1 VAKGLLSLRS
11 RLNMGAM
18 RSPKTFE
25 ALVAEGA
32 SEPVEGWDFSW
43 FEGRATEE
51 RPSWGYARV
60 LVERVGRANAVL
72 DVQTGGGEVLAEV
85 LSRAAR
91 LPSRSAATEQW
102 PPNVEIA
109 ARNLA
114 SFGVWV
120 VEAAEGGALPFVDEA
135 FDLVVSRHP
144 VVTIWDEVARV
155 LAAGGSYLSQQ
166 VGAGSNGELIDF
178 IMGPQPPNDAR
189 SPGRAL
195 KSAEAAGLVV
205 VDLCHEQ
212 LRATFNDVGAVVY
225 FLRKVLWTVPD
236 FSVEKYRQ
244 RLRALHESIEQEGPF
259 ETTVYRFLIEAK
271 KPA

>member
-1 VAKGLLSLRS
+1 
-11 RLNMGAM
+11 M
-18 RSPKTFE
+18 
-25 ALVAEGA
+25 
-32 SEPVEGWDFSW
+32 
-43 FEGRATEE
+43 
-51 RPSWGYARV
+51 

-72 DVQTGGGEVLAEV
+72 DVQTGGGEVFGEV
-85 LSRAAR
+85 LSQVAR

-120 VEAAEGGALPFVDEA
+120 VEAAEDGALPFVDET

-155 LAAGGSYLSQQ
+155 LAPGGSYLSQQ
-166 VGAGSNGELIDF
+166 VGTGSNGELIDF

-189 SPGRAL
+189 SPGRAV

-205 VDLCHEQ
+205 VDLRHEQ

-244 RLRALHESIEQEGPF
+244 RLGALHESIEQEGPF
-259 ETTVYRFLIEAK
+259 ETSVYRFLMEAK